1 MTAYRRE
8 LSLFVVSLLALFTLG
23 GFAPPVASPE
33 AVATGNPILF
43 VTQVPVPA
51 DFTTVASVFG
61 NQRGDVAS
69 APRGGDLWIRY
80 PDGTLKNLTRA
91 GGYGSEGMQGANA
104 IAVREPSV
112 HWSGTKAL
120 FSMII
125 GAPTRQYV
133 WEDYYWQIYE
143 VSGLGQAE
151 SPTIRKVANQP
162 ESFNNVSPIYGSD
175 DRIIF
180 TSDRP
185 RNGARHLYPQL
196 DEYEEAPVVSG
207 LWSLDPATGDLDLLD
222 HSPSGDFSPTLDSFG
237 RVIFTRWDH
246 LQRDQQADADA
257 ADGESYGTFN
267 YADESE
273 NAARLTTRA
282 EVFPEPRS
290 SREDLLTGTNLEGH
304 SFNQFFP
311 WQVNEDGTELETINH
326 VGRHELH
333 GYFNRSINDD
343 SNVVEFI
350 DDGSSRFNRNE
361 IANLLQMREDP
372 NRPGTYFGIDAPE
385 FRTHAAGQ
393 VVSFHA
399 PPGLPADQIAVTW
412 VTHRDTSSFT
422 DDGATAPPTHS
433 GLYRNPLPL
442 ANGTLL
448 AVHTPETRQDD
459 NTGTRANPG
468 SRYALRIKSLKASGA
483 HRVADQP
490 LTSGITASVSYF
502 DPDVL
507 VTYSGE
513 LWELDPVEV
522 RPRARPARLTSRLE
536 SEELSV
542 FEDEGVSVASLEQY
556 LETNGLA
563 LVVSRDVTTRDA
575 ADRQQPYNLKV
586 AGSAKQTVGSEGKS
600 YEVKFMQFFQADQ
613 IRGIGGTEQPRE
625 GRRVLA
631 QVMHDP
637 AVKNPNAAAHPAGS
651 VRIAADGSMAAF
663 VPARRAMSWQ
673 LTDANGG
680 AVVRERF
687 WLTFQAGE
695 IRVCK
700 SCHGLNSRDQAGS
713 GAPVNAP
720 EALRE
725 ILRFWKSELQ
735 PPPRRRG
742 VRR

>member
-1 MTAYRRE
+1 MTVYRRE
-8 LSLFVVSLLALFTLG
+8 LCLVFVSALALLALS
-23 GFAPPVASPE
+23 GFSSRGASPE
-33 AVATGNPILF
+33 AAATGNPILF

-61 NQRGDVAS
+61 NHQGDVAG
-69 APRGGDLWIRY
+69 AARGGDLWIRY
-80 PDGTLKNLTRA
+80 PDGTLRNLTKLA
-91 GGYGSEGMQGANA
+91 GYGMEGMQGAGS

-112 HWSGTKAL
+112 HWSGAKAL
-120 FSMII
+120 FSMIT
-125 GAPTRQYV
+125 GAPTSQYV
-133 WEDYYWQIYE
+133 WEDYFWQIYE
-143 VSGLGQAE
+143 VSGLGQNE
-151 SPTIRKVANQP
+151 SPTIRKIANQP
-162 ESFNNVSPIYGSD
+162 QGFNNVSPIYGTD

-207 LWSLDPATGDLDLLD
+207 IWSLDPATGDLRLVD
-222 HSPSGDFSPTLDSFG
+222 HSPSGDFSPSVDSFG

-257 ADGESYGTFN
+257 AEGEDYGTFN
-267 YADESE
+267 FADETE
-273 NAARLTTRA
+273 HAARLATRA

-290 SREDLLTGTNLEGH
+290 SRTDLLAGTNLEGH

-333 GYFNRSINDD
+333 DYFNRSINDD
-343 SNVVEFI
+343 ANVEEFI
-350 DDGSSRFNRNE
+350 DDDVSRFNRNQ
-361 IANLLQMREDP
+361 ILNLLQMREDP
-372 NRPGTYFGIDAPE
+372 TRSGTYFGIDSPE
-385 FRTHAAGQ
+385 FRTHASGQ
-393 VVSFHA
+393 VVSFSA

-422 DDGATAPPTHS
+422 DDGATAPSTHS

-448 AVHTPETRQDD
+448 AVHTAETRQDE

-468 SRYALRIKSLKASGA
+468 SRYALRIKSLKRSGDYW
-483 HRVADQP
+483 VADLP
-490 LTSGITASVSYF
+490 LTSGISKTVSYF

-507 VTYSGE
+507 VTYGGE

-522 RPRARPARLTSRLE
+522 RPRPRPAPIAPRLE
-536 SEELSV
+536 SEERSV
-542 FEDEGVSVASLEQY
+542 FEDEGVSVAAFETY
-556 LETNGLA
+556 LEAKGLA

-575 ADRQQPYNLKV
+575 ADRQQPFNLKV
-586 AGSAKQTVGSEGKS
+586 SGSATQTLGASGKL
-600 YEVKFMQFFQADQ
+600 YEVKYMQFFQADQ
-613 IRGIGGTEQPRE
+613 IRGIGGTEAPRE

-637 AVKNPNAAAHPAGS
+637 AVLNPNASTLPAGS

-663 VPARRAMSWQ
+663 VPARRAMTWQ
-673 LTDANGG
+673 LTDPNGA

-687 WLTFQAGE
+687 WLTFQPGE

-700 SCHGLNSRDQAGS
+700 SCHGLNSRDQAGRS
-713 GAPVNAP
+713 APVNAP

-725 ILRFWKSELQ
+725 ILRYWKSELQ